1 MSVDLTF
8 LLIVIPI
15 VIALIAIDF
24 ELIKDS
30 GWRKERVREKE
41 RKEILKLMVKIKGIS
56 ANPDVNDYY
65 KKLQQAIKER
75 RRK

>member
-30 GWRKERVREKE
+30 GWRRERVREKE

-56 ANPDVNDYY
+56 ADPDVNEYY

>member
-1 MSVDLTF
+1 VSVDLTF

-30 GWRKERVREKE
+30 GWRRERVREKE

-56 ANPDVNDYY
+56 ADPDVNEYY